1 MGMRGAS
8 SLGSRFKRQ
17 YFLLTVILAVTFY
30 ICTSWLQ
37 AADCVS
43 PRGPCLSGRTPEG
56 VVRDADSGLS
66 DDLVRECPGQIFQ
79 VSRLLTHL
87 GATLSPD
94 SDILLQPYLSCW
106 EELIKFMESLGTVV
120 SFISQQVRK
129 KVTII
134 RELAQQDAQMRREGE
149 NGQRLPGEA
158 EGNSYRS
165 IRSMIG
171 AELSRGLVNFRTQ
184 TPSGCRTLLRLHRA
198 LLWLQLFLQK
208 VGEGPDASGE
218 LPNPSDL
225 CREAYQLALAHHHS
239 WIAQRAAELAFMAMP
254 DREAMLQLV
263 CVHRQQDAGRVLGRV
278 ARALGEVYSRTQ
290 NAFEEHGLLDLP

>member
-1 MGMRGAS
+1 MKVKIHSEEEETRETDDRGTE
-8 SLGSRFKRQ
+8 LN
-17 YFLLTVILAVTFY
+17 
-30 ICTSWLQ
+30 
-37 AADCVS
+37 
-43 PRGPCLSGRTPEG
+43 
-56 VVRDADSGLS
+56 GLS
-66 DDLVRECPGQIFQ
+66 NDLVRECPGQIFQ

-87 GATLSPD
+87 GATLSSD

-106 EELIKFMESLGTVV
+106 DELIKFMESLGTVV

-149 NGQRLPGEA
+149 IGREA

-165 IRSMIG
+165 VRSMIE

-218 LPNPSDL
+218 MPHPSDL
-225 CREAYQLALAHHHS
+225 CREAYQLTLAHHHS

-254 DREAMLQLV
+254 DREAMIQLV
-263 CVHRQQDAGRVLGRV
+263 CVHSQQEAGRVLDRV